1 MSKFRDLWL
10 RLYMIKQFLNDDNS
24 IRQTDSAYQMPLR
37 EGVRVDLQTHTHT
50 HTHTRTDTIAQKA
63 LCKHILFSFVHSKPE
78 FWLTKMHAIY
88 TL

>member
-50 HTHTRTDTIAQKA
+50 QLLRHNCSESFMQTYFYFH
-63 LCKHILFSFVHSKPE
+63 LC
-78 FWLTKMHAIY
+78 TKMHAIY
-88 TL
+88 KL

>member
-50 HTHTRTDTIAQKA
+50 HNCSDTIAQKA
-63 LCKHILFSFVHSKPE
+63 LCKHIFIFICARRCMQSTNYRS
-78 FWLTKMHAIY
+78 TK
-88 TL
+88 TG

>member
-37 EGVRVDLQTHTHT
+37 EGVRVDLQTHTQLLRHN
-50 HTHTRTDTIAQKA
+50 
-63 LCKHILFSFVHSKPE
+63 CSESFMQTYFIFICARRCMLRSSE
-78 FWLTKMHAIY
+78 
-88 TL
+88 